1 MRQEKY
7 DECVKSKRKMFL
19 ERKELGWQID
29 LSISALVEMSK
40 EPQEDLKWEV

>member
-29 LSISALVEMSK
+29 LSISVLVSK
-40 EPQEDLKWEV
+40 EPQEDLKQEV